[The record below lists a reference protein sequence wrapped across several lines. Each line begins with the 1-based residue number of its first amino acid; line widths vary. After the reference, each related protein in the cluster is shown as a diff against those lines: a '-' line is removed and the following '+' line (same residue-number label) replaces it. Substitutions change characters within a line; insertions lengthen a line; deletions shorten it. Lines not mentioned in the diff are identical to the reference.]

1 MDKTSWTCSIK
12 YIKCKITSP
21 PQQWIFIWLKFQSKD
36 LNRMQGRVPRPRG
49 AGSCRG
55 PRKAGRAVRLYRLL
69 AGRRLYT
76 CVHPSS
82 ALWQIVFFIYILH
95 FYPHYQ
101 ETCAVIMF
109 TRWML
114 LYGQGFLDTQYTTE
128 TKLWWIIDSVFGS
141 IRVNTV
147 WIRLCNS
154 LHLSCY
160 LY

>member
-82 ALWQIVFFIYILH
+82 ALWQIVFFYIY
-95 FYPHYQ
+95 
-101 ETCAVIMF
+101 T
-109 TRWML
+109 TL
-114 LYGQGFLDTQYTTE
+114 LPALSRDVCSDNVYKMDVTVWTWFLGHTVYNWNQIVMNHRFCFWIHQGRHCLDT
-128 TKLWWIIDSVFGS
+128 
-141 IRVNTV
+141 
-147 WIRLCNS
+147 S
-154 LHLSCY
+154 LQ
-160 LY
+160 